1 MPDYL
6 IVVFIIFVWCAIKLM
21 KVILL
26 ENFIYFLIY
35 EI

>member
-1 MPDYL
+1 MSIYDMYFFSLGVPN
-6 IVVFIIFVWCAIKLM
+6 LM
-21 KVILL
+21 NIILL